1 MKKPDKTKGGRP
13 VLIVTTI
20 GSFLMPV
27 ALSAVNVAL
36 PSIGK
41 DLAIDAILLSWIA
54 LAFTLAAGMFLVPF
68 GKLAEIWGQGRIFI
82 AGNWVFTIASFFI
95 QGHAG
100 SRGRHAFR
108 NSSCHS
114 RCCLPP

>member
-1 MKKPDKTKGGRP
+1 MKKPDKAKGGRP

-41 DLAIDAILLSWIA
+41 DLAMDAIMLSWIA

-68 GKLAEIWGQGRIFI
+68 GKLADIWGQGRVLPSGYGI
-82 AGNWVFTIASFFI
+82 T
-95 QGHAG
+95 
-100 SRGRHAFR
+100 
-108 NSSCHS
+108 S
-114 RCCLPP
+114 RCFACRAGRPAMRWPSCSWRCPGSCA